1 MSDLLRDCLIR
12 LRKRAADPSYNLIW
26 WTMSRANRRMP
37 FAGWCVRILPR
48 TVPGGGFEKASGV
61 SILSSP
67 PEADA
72 ARLRGDVKK
81 A

>member
-1 MSDLLRDCLIR
+1 
-12 LRKRAADPSYNLIW
+12 
-26 WTMSRANRRMP
+26 MSRANRRMP

-48 TVPGGGFEKASGV
+48 TVPGGGFEKASGI

-72 ARLRGDVKK
+72 ARLRGDVKE